1 MHSERGFSFEY
12 LRPRAKNAKKLPKV
26 SCFSGQNLDLAIYLG
41 HNITIFCPRY
51 AEFPVACL
59 ASEDMRSLACAVGIE
74 LYINVDVRNGNLIKV
89 LIFVGGELKHRLR
102 IWKYSV
108 C

>member
-1 MHSERGFSFEY
+1 MRNAPYTNISESCRCQPYVQQMATEFLHYGSGDFVDDVGF
-12 LRPRAKNAKKLPKV
+12 RRKATRASA
-26 SCFSGQNLDLAIYLG
+26 A
-41 HNITIFCPRY
+41 
-51 AEFPVACL
+51 
-59 ASEDMRSLACAVGIE
+59 

-89 LIFVGGELKHRLR
+89 LIFVGGEMRYRLC

>member
-1 MHSERGFSFEY
+1 MSLELAEMMQVSPVRRVLKVAFCDF
-12 LRPRAKNAKKLPKV
+12 RRKAQRASA
-26 SCFSGQNLDLAIYLG
+26 A
-41 HNITIFCPRY
+41 
-51 AEFPVACL
+51 
-59 ASEDMRSLACAVGIE
+59 

-89 LIFVGGELKHRLR
+89 LIFVGGEMRYRLC

>member
-1 MHSERGFSFEY
+1 MTTVRFLMPIRASLLTAVLAEVLHGRFSVCGGFSES
-12 LRPRAKNAKKLPKV
+12 LRICLQPFIVSLVWWVLKGCLLWISQSPQRASA
-26 SCFSGQNLDLAIYLG
+26 A
-41 HNITIFCPRY
+41 
-51 AEFPVACL
+51 
-59 ASEDMRSLACAVGIE
+59 

-89 LIFVGGELKHRLR
+89 LIFVGGEMRYRLC

>member
-1 MHSERGFSFEY
+1 MFDAEVIIFLIMTSIFVIYSNK
-12 LRPRAKNAKKLPKV
+12 LVNLIKK
-26 SCFSGQNLDLAIYLG
+26 G
-41 HNITIFCPRY
+41 
-51 AEFPVACL
+51 
-59 ASEDMRSLACAVGIE
+59 ASAA

-89 LIFVGGELKHRLR
+89 LIFVDGEMRYRLC